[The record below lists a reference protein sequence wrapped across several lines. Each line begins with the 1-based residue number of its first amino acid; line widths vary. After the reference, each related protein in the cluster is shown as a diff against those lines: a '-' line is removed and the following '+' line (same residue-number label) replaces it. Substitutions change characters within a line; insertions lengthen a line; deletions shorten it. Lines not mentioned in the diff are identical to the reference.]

1 MSAVLKLDKRLSLN
15 RDFIQAPNLT
25 DRLSEEDLSK
35 IGSRVW
41 EGYNRDLLSRSR
53 WERRMEAGL
62 DLAMQVQK
70 EKSFPWPNCANVVF
84 PLVTIAA
91 MQFSSRSYSNII
103 QGTDVVRYRVAG
115 EDVSGE
121 ARKRADRISR
131 HMSWQ
136 VLEEDLSWEEQHDRL
151 LINLGIVGTA
161 FIKTYFSPTLGH
173 NTSELVLARD
183 LVVNYWA
190 KSIESAVRK
199 TQIVPMYRNEIYER
213 AKSGVFRS
221 AVLDEAW
228 FNSPPALEPP
238 SQKHDDRVGQTIP
251 QPDEDSPFLTLEQHR
266 LLDLDQ
272 DGYAEPYI
280 CTVEKS
286 SQKVLRVVSRVE
298 REEDIEWLDDRRKT
312 VHFIRATE
320 YFTKFGFIPAPDGG
334 IYDIGFGI
342 LLGPLNE
349 SVNTGIN
356 QLLDTG
362 TMMNSNS
369 GFLGRGAKIKGGA
382 VTFAPFE
389 WKRVESTGDDLRKSL
404 VPLEVREPSNVMFQ
418 LIGLIINYADRLA
431 GTVDTMVGENPG
443 QNTPA
448 ETSRNMTEQGMQV
461 YSSIFKRVWR
471 SMKEEFKKLHRLNVT
486 YLPSRQRYGTAG
498 DFALQEDYKSNPD
511 LVVPSADPNITSNA
525 MRFYQASALRE
536 AAGQVPG
543 YDRPL
548 VEKNF
553 IKALRIEG
561 VDQFYPGPEKTGPL
575 PNPKM
580 QVEEMKLQVKQAELK
595 YRAQELQM
603 TLMEQR
609 RLNTAKIAQLEAQ
622 AIKLVADVR
631 GDQAAQH
638 IEAFNAA
645 INAHKAYNDILTE
658 RIAALGEEPGGGQD
672 DSGKGGV
679 RRLAGPPGNTGVPA
693 AAAPVAGGPEGSVG
707 GGSIPG

>member
-1 MSAVLKLDKRLSLN
+1 MSAVLKFDKSMKLN
-15 RDFIQAPNLT
+15 KDFIDAPNLT
-25 DRLSEEDLSK
+25 DRMSDQDLSK
-35 IGSRVW
+35 LGNRVW
-41 EGYNRDLLSRSR
+41 EGYTRDLQSRSS
-53 WERRMEAGL
+53 WEKRMEAGL

-70 EKSFPWPNCANVVF
+70 AKNFPWPNCANVVF

-91 MQFSSRSYSNII
+91 LQFGSRSYSSII
-103 QGTDVVRYRVAG
+103 QGIDVVRYRVVG
-115 EDVSGE
+115 EDAAGE
-121 ARKRADRISR
+121 ARKRADRISK

-151 LINLGIVGTA
+151 LVNLGIVGVN
-161 FIKTYFSPTLGH
+161 FVKTYFSPTLGH

-183 LVVNYWA
+183 FVINYWA
-190 KSIESAVRK
+190 KSVESAVRK
-199 TQIVPMYRNEIYER
+199 TQVVPMYRNEIYER
-213 AKSGVFRS
+213 VKSGIFHKDI
-221 AVLDEAW
+221 LNEAW
-228 FNSPPALEPP
+228 FNSPPVLEPA
-238 SQKHDDRVGQTIP
+238 SQRHDERVGQTPP

-286 SQKVLRVVSRVE
+286 SQKVLRLVSRVE
-298 REEDIEWLDDRRKT
+298 REEDIERNDSKQ
-312 VHFIRATE
+312 IRVIHATE
-320 YFTKFGFIPAPDGG
+320 YFTKYGFIPAPDGG

-356 QLLDTG
+356 QLLDSG
-362 TMMNSNS
+362 TMMNSNG
-369 GFLGRGAKIKGGA
+369 GFLGRGAKIRGGA

-389 WKRVESTGDDLRKSL
+389 WKRVDATGDDLRKSL
-404 VPLEVREPSNVMFQ
+404 VPLEIREPSNVMYQ

-471 SMKEEFKKLHRLNVT
+471 SMKEEFKKLHRLNAI
-486 YLPSRQRYGTAG
+486 YLPSRQRFGTAA
-498 DFALQEDYKSNPD
+498 DYALQEDYKSNPD
-511 LVVPSADPNITSNA
+511 LVVPSADPHITSNA
-525 MRFYQASALRE
+525 MRYYQAAALRE
-536 AAGQVPG
+536 AAHQVPG
-543 YDRPL
+543 YNIPL

-553 IKALRIEG
+553 IKALRVEG
-561 VDQFYPGPEKTGPL
+561 ADQYYPGPDKVPPL

-580 QVEEMKLQVKQAELK
+580 QVEQVKLQAKQMDLEFRKL
-595 YRAQELQM
+595 ELQA

-609 RLNTAKIAQLEAQ
+609 RVNTAKIAQLEAQ
-622 AIKLVADVR
+622 AIKLVADVK

-645 INAHKAYNDILTE
+645 INAHKALNDALTD
-658 RIAALGEEPGGGQD
+658 RIKALGESGDG
-672 DSGKGGV
+672 DSNRGGV
-679 RRLAGPPGNTGVPA
+679 PGVEGQPGNAGA
-693 AAAPVAGGPEGSVG
+693 MGAAAPVAGGTEGAVG
-707 GGSIPG
+707 GGTVSTG